1 MPTNDARRR
10 RKSPKPYFWLKGE
23 DAPSVGERV
32 LPSPLSEMYSDAQRR
47 AGEYTPPEPIEL
59 TN

>member
-32 LPSPLSEMYSDAQRR
+32 LTQPTSVVFSDAERR

>member
-1 MPTNDARRR
+1 MPTSDARRR

-32 LPSPLSEMYSDAQRR
+32 LPSPVSGIKTDTERR